1 MRYLIEAKT
10 KKGEGVIEETLDKE
24 KKSLK
29 LIDKYDP
36 FEKVSEDVAKIGLA
50 LRRFQKSGIDW
61 SVFKYYLRGRGVPT
75 TTIDG
80 VMDKVEDFF
89 KRIGILEED

>member
-10 KKGEGVIEETLDKE
+10 KKGEGLIEETLDKE

-36 FEKVSEDVAKIGLA
+36 FEKLGSNVEKMGEAMRK
-50 LRRFQKSGIDW
+50 FQKSGISW
-61 SVFKYYLRGRGVPT
+61 EVFTYYLRGRGISQT
-75 TTIDG
+75 EIRG
-80 VMDKVEDFF
+80 VMGKVKDFF
-89 KRIGILEED
+89 RAVGLLD